1 MGEKM
6 KEEEKPKVRKN
17 KMTIKIIDIDKEEV
31 KHLPKHLERI
41 DVSVFGYADGVVCC
55 GWVNGADKK
64 GDGTLEAV
72 LVVSDNVR
80 RIEKFESEGKTML
93 RFVRK

>member
-1 MGEKM
+1 
-6 KEEEKPKVRKN
+6 
-17 KMTIKIIDIDKEEV
+17 MTIKIIDIDNEEV
-31 KHLPKHLERI
+31 KHLPKHLGKI
-41 DVSVFGYADGVVCC
+41 DVGVYEYADGVFCC
-55 GWVNGADKK
+55 GWVRGADKK